1 MPRPRKAPLGDSGAD
16 LLEAV
21 NAGPPAAGAPTA
33 EPAAPVKS
41 AAKKPVPAKSRPAKS
56 ADAAAGAEPAPKA
69 RTSTRKTTA
78 RAVADA
84 GLSEPLGAAETAD
97 RAPAPAK
104 PPKAAK
110 ARRKAGADEPMLDL
124 GMAEEVPAKAAS
136 GRATVAAAESA
147 PKAVAA
153 PVAESA
159 SKAQVAP
166 AAESLPAAPAPAK
179 AEPQGLATE
188 PRYPRR
194 QPLAD
199 PPPRRPAPAPVE
211 RPLPVPRAAPLP
223 PRPLSMAELADR
235 QRQTREMARH
245 PEREIPPG
253 REAPQRPAPVSMQER
268 AMRYRGAAE
277 PESRAVAAAPAK
289 DIAAPVA
296 AQPERRTHE
305 DSQARALEA
314 ARHKREPG
322 PAGAASCA
330 PPWETAMASGGATVA
345 LVTRNH
351 AGILE
356 EKLKAWRAALPE
368 PDLRWAV
375 LDLGSTDATAQ
386 KVEEHP
392 GVRLI
397 VRPGGLVEPAATLQ
411 ALLKGLPG
419 DAVVLVDVEADPDSV
434 VESLLRA
441 LKAGAALA
449 VAPRKH
455 PDFLAISRAQW
466 DHGGQP
472 DLAQLLTWAEVHGG
486 LVRFGALAGQARPRS
501 LVQRLCPDA
510 QASRWDLRRLLPARV
525 RNLLN
530 RFGMLGGA
538 GQG

>member
-1 MPRPRKAPLGDSGAD
+1 
-16 LLEAV
+16 
-21 NAGPPAAGAPTA
+21 
-33 EPAAPVKS
+33 
-41 AAKKPVPAKSRPAKS
+41 
-56 ADAAAGAEPAPKA
+56 
-69 RTSTRKTTA
+69 
-78 RAVADA
+78 
-84 GLSEPLGAAETAD
+84 
-97 RAPAPAK
+97 
-104 PPKAAK
+104 
-110 ARRKAGADEPMLDL
+110 MLDL
-124 GMAEEVPAKAAS
+124 GMAEDAPAKAATVP
-136 GRATVAAAESA
+136 AAVAAAETAPAAQKAPAVEPA
-147 PKAVAA
+147 PKRQTV
-153 PVAESA
+153 E
-159 SKAQVAP
+159 
-166 AAESLPAAPAPAK
+166 AAESLPAAQEPAR
-179 AEPQGLATE
+179 AEPQGLAPE

-199 PPPRRPAPAPVE
+199 PPPRRPVPAPVE

-223 PRPLSMAELADR
+223 PRPLSMAELAER

-245 PEREIPPG
+245 PDREIPPG
-253 REAPQRPAPVSMQER
+253 REVPQRPAPVSMQER

-277 PESRAVAAAPAK
+277 PEVRTAPAAAPAK
-289 DIAAPVA
+289 DTAAPAA

-351 AGILE
+351 AGIIE
-356 EKLKAWRAALPE
+356 EKLKAWRTVLAE

-472 DLAQLLTWAEVHGG
+472 DLAQLLQWAEVHGG

-510 QASRWDLRRLLPARV
+510 QASRWDVRRLLPARV

-530 RFGMLGGA
+530 RFGMMGGV

>member
-16 LLEAV
+16 LLEAA
-21 NAGPPAAGAPTA
+21 NAVPPAAAAPPA
-33 EPAAPVKS
+33 DPAALAKS
-41 AAKKPVPAKSRPAKS
+41 ADKKPAPAKARTAKS
-56 ADAAAGAEPAPKA
+56 ADAAAAEPAPKA
-69 RTSTRKTTA
+69 RTSTRRTAA
-78 RAVADA
+78 RAVADP
-84 GLSEPLGAAETAD
+84 GLAEPQGAAEAAGST
-97 RAPAPAK
+97 PGPAK

-124 GMAEEVPAKAAS
+124 GMAEDAPAKAAPPV
-136 GRATVAAAESA
+136 RAPVRAAVAAAEPA
-147 PKAVAA
+147 PMVHA
-153 PVAESA
+153 
-159 SKAQVAP
+159 AP
-166 AAESLPAAPAPAK
+166 AAAELPAAQAPAK
-179 AEPQGLATE
+179 LEPQGMATE

-199 PPPRRPAPAPVE
+199 PPPRRPVPAPVE

-245 PEREIPPG
+245 PEREVPPG
-253 REAPQRPAPVSMQER
+253 REVPQRPAPVSMQER

-277 PESRAVAAAPAK
+277 PEVRAAPAAAPAK
-289 DIAAPVA
+289 DTAAPAA

-322 PAGAASCA
+322 PTGAASCA

-351 AGILE
+351 AGIIE
-356 EKLKAWRAALPE
+356 ERLKAWRTVLAE

-455 PDFLAISRAQW
+455 PDVLAISRAQW
-466 DHGGQP
+466 DRGGQP
-472 DLAQLLTWAEVHGG
+472 VLLELLQWAEVHGG

-530 RFGMLGGA
+530 RFGMMGGA